1 METASEGGEFFSSP
15 NSEEKYAQQV
25 TSPGILVFSRTLRLL
40 HVNRRALELTNGIGR
55 AENGP
60 VRVALSTPVIE
71 LRAEIQATL
80 DSRIV
85 GNVWEPFEI
94 RRFVCEPGR
103 TLLLRGFGLTDRN
116 ASEHSHIVIL
126 LEDVSLRQAGRTEQ
140 AQALV
145 QPVDMQRAVA

>member
-1 METASEGGEFFSSP
+1 METAGEGGEFFSSP
-15 NSEEKYAQQV
+15 NSEEKCAQQV
-25 TSPGILVFSRTLRLL
+25 TSPGILVFSRTMQLL
-40 HVNRRALELTNGIGR
+40 HVNRRALELTNGIGL

-80 DSRIV
+80 DGRTLA
-85 GNVWEPFEI
+85 NVWEPFEM
-94 RRFVCEPGR
+94 RRFVFEHGR
-103 TLLLRGFGLTDRN
+103 KLLLRGFGLPDRN

-126 LEDVSLRQAGRTEQ
+126 LEDVSLRQAGRAEP

-145 QPVDMQRAVA
+145 QPTDMQRAVA